1 MKKIFTL
8 CAAVLMSG
16 AAAMAQVDN
25 TFQFVDKDGNVI
37 ADGSTWHTYERVEED
52 IFIGPQILSGVYVKN
67 MTATGNYC
75 SIDYQIT
82 ETPGGIFQI
91 CFPEV
96 CTATKGTSDI
106 KNTGTGYLEPNQA
119 YDIETEWCV
128 APFPQDEV
136 KGTCTATFQL
146 KTMEQIIDD
155 KDNDDPDDDEIS
167 YNFIANGPKITVVF
181 HNDGTTQGIDGV
193 SDAEGKQPVAY
204 YSLDGRRLPVAQKGL
219 NIVKYS
225 DGSTRKVVVK

>member
-37 ADGSTWHTYERVEED
+37 ADGSTWEVFEKTEDPFLGTY
-52 IFIGPQILSGVYVKN
+52 ISSNLYVKN
-67 MTATGNYC
+67 TTQSDAYV
-75 SIDYQIT
+75 SIDFQVTQIS
-82 ETPGGIFQI
+82 GGTFQI

-96 CTATKGTSDI
+96 CTFTS
-106 KNTGTGYLEPNQA
+106 EPNETA
-119 YDIETEWCV
+119 INNGTKIHEANVSTSIATEWI
-128 APFPQDEV
+128 V
-136 KGTCTATFQL
+136 KGYVGEEAQGTCTATLQL
-146 KTMEQIIDD
+146 KNMTEDG
-155 KDNDDPDDDEIS
+155 NTV
-167 YNFIANGPKITVVF
+167 IANGPKITVVF